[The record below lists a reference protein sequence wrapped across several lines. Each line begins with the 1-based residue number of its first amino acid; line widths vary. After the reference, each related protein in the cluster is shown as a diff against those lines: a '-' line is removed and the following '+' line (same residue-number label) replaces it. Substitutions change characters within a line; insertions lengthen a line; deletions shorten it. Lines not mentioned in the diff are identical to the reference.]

1 MKNMEN
7 IPLSNVSKGDLVTN
21 DTLCPSCLMER
32 DAKNTDCPYCGIV
45 YSQYYRW
52 SKEKR
57 TKLTISGL
65 YHLNVNDIEELQAA
79 WSQVELMYLSQ
90 DTHDQFLRLCLRL
103 KSLPFAAHCYTERL
117 KIFVD
122 DEIASFQLQK
132 IITLSRELYGLPIEG
147 KAFPINTSLLH
158 YTRALSIIGIVSG
171 IVVLMLGLMTKNP
184 MFYTLMGVSM
194 IVGFTGTAFLVRYLK
209 NEIVE

>member
-7 IPLSNVSKGDLVTN
+7 LPLSNVSKGDVVAN
-21 DTLCPSCLMER
+21 ETLCPSCLMER

-52 SKEKR
+52 SKEKK

-65 YHLNVNDIEELQAA
+65 YHLNFNNIEELQSA
-79 WSQVELMYLSQ
+79 WAQVELMYYNQES
-90 DTHDQFLRLCLRL
+90 HDRFLRLCLRL

-117 KIFVD
+117 KTFGD
-122 DEIASFQLQK
+122 DEVANYQLGK
-132 IITLSRELYGLPIEG
+132 VMALSREWFGLKQEAS
-147 KAFPINTSLLH
+147 AFPVNNSLLN
-158 YTRALSIIGIVSG
+158 YTRALSMLGIFTGV
-171 IVVLMLGLMTKNP
+171 VVLMLGLLTTSP
-184 MFYTLMGVSM
+184 IYYHVMGAFM
-194 IVGFTGTAFLVRYLK
+194 IIGFTGIMYLLRYLK